1 MAAAKPEVLVTQ
13 KPTEISVKFQRLEPG
28 FRGCPTHLSYCQPYS
43 MLADVGYRTGSWNF
57 EVISFHWKAMTT
69 SGLATAISISGVG
82 QHPSMSTVTYLIW
95 ATSKHGYSRWNFA
108 DSPLQTRVTTINGK
122 IPNVLPTS
130 GRHIGSQG
138 EVGVKILH
146 HFVAQPYLGKVTKA
160 FG

>member
-28 FRGCPTHLSYCQPYS
+28 FRGRPTHLSYCSLIQCWQTDTE
-43 MLADVGYRTGSWNF
+43 LAVGILKLSLSAEKLWLLPVWRSPFLYPVLVNIPRCQQWHIWSWRPQN
-57 EVISFHWKAMTT
+57 
-69 SGLATAISISGVG
+69 
-82 QHPSMSTVTYLIW
+82 
-95 ATSKHGYSRWNFA
+95 HGYSRWNFA
-108 DSPLQTRVTTINGK
+108 DIPLQTRVTTICGK